1 MTSPRCRA
9 TWPGF
14 RTSVRPPDVSTSP
27 SISVGKKALASAAS
41 AIKWADGQGS
51 SINNQAQALATT
63 AKNYANNHLCD

>member
-1 MTSPRCRA
+1 
-9 TWPGF
+9 
-14 RTSVRPPDVSTSP
+14 VSTSP